1 VTEINSFT
9 VGAETANEASSAEET
24 PPEADHSLYR
34 EHQRKAQEGYNQKA
48 ALVAQVADPS
58 EHKRA
63 TEMLMDRAQEA
74 SEELEGWYTAQ
85 LEGVDELMAISSAR
99 EGEVAS

>member
-1 VTEINSFT
+1 MPRSR
-9 VGAETANEASSAEET
+9 T
-24 PPEADHSLYR
+24 PLER
-34 EHQRKAQEGYNQKA
+34 
-48 ALVAQVADPS
+48 
-58 EHKRA
+58 KRA

-85 LEGVDELMAISSAR
+85 LEGVDELMAISSASEAR